1 MGRGGA
7 VSPAVLLVEDN
18 ADLRAVFGGMLSR
31 LGLPYRT
38 ASDVASALENLSAQP
53 PAIVLL
59 DVGLGRQCGY
69 DVLAQV
75 RRALGGDTQVLIVS
89 GEAPPSSWPADFVP
103 DGYLRKPVDM
113 RDLAELVRK
122 HLSISRERTTRT

>member
-1 MGRGGA
+1 VA
-7 VSPAVLLVEDN
+7 ADVLLVEDN
-18 ADLRAVFGGMLSR
+18 ADLRAVFGRMLSR

-38 ASDVASALENLSAQP
+38 ASDVSTAIENLTSQP

-59 DVGLGRQCGY
+59 DIGLGRQCGY

-75 RRALGGDTQVLIVS
+75 RRDLGDTQVLIVS
-89 GEAPPSSWPADFVP
+89 GEAPPTTWPADFVP

-113 RDLAELVRK
+113 RDLAAAVRK
-122 HLSISRERTTRT
+122 HLRIYRERTTAS

>member
-1 MGRGGA
+1 MA
-7 VSPAVLLVEDN
+7 ADVLLVEDN
-18 ADLRAVFGGMLSR
+18 ADLRAVFGRMLSR

-38 ASDVASALENLSAQP
+38 ASDVASALENLTAQP

-59 DVGLGRQCGY
+59 DIGLGRQCGY

-75 RRALGGDTQVLIVS
+75 RRDLGGDTQVLIVS

-113 RDLAELVRK
+113 RDLAAAVRK
-122 HLSISRERTTRT
+122 HLRIYRERTTGGL